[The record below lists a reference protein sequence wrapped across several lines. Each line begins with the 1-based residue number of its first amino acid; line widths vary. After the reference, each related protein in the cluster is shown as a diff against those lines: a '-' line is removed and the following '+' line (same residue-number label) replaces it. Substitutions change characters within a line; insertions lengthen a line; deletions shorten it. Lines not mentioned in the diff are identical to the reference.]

1 MSHPDWH
8 SLAQTLEIEGRAF
21 IQGQYTT
28 AISGRTF
35 DCINPANGQCLT
47 QLAQCDAE
55 DAERAVNAARHSFE
69 SGVWAGRAPAQ
80 RKATLL
86 ALADLMTAHQ
96 ETLALLES
104 LDMGKS
110 IGDSL
115 NIDIALAINC
125 VRWHAEAIDKI
136 YDEVAPS
143 KSNELAMITREPV
156 GVVAAIV
163 PWNFPLLISCW
174 KIAPALATGNS
185 VIVKPSEKASLT
197 AIFLAGLAAE
207 AGIPEGVLQVLPGYG
222 HEVGAALA
230 LSHQVDCLAFTG
242 STGVAKR
249 LLEYAGQSNMKK
261 VWLEAGGKSP
271 NLVFEDCGDVSA
283 VAAAAAEACF
293 YNQGEVCVAGS
304 RLLVQRSILD
314 QFMPLLL
321 EAAQAF
327 MPGDPLQSGTVMG
340 PLVDQGHLQQVLQY
354 VRLGQAEGATLAF
367 GGQPLDLHPEGCFMQ
382 PTIFTEVNNQMRIAR
397 EEIFGPVLTVI
408 PFEDEQEAIAIAND
422 SDYGLAA
429 AVWSQNINRAHRV
442 AKALRAGSVW
452 VNHYNGGDMAVPFGG
467 FKQSGNGRDKSLHA
481 FDKYTELKA
490 TVIKLS

>member
-1 MSHPDWH
+1 M
-8 SLAQTLEIEGRAF
+8 
-21 IQGQYTT
+21 
-28 AISGRTF
+28 
-35 DCINPANGQCLT
+35 
-47 QLAQCDAE
+47 
-55 DAERAVNAARHSFE
+55 
-69 SGVWAGRAPAQ
+69 
-80 RKATLL
+80 
-86 ALADLMTAHQ
+86 
-96 ETLALLES
+96 
-104 LDMGKS
+104 
-110 IGDSL
+110 

-197 AIFLAGLAAE
+197 AIYLAGLAAE

-321 EAAQAF
+321 LSWQMHINGCADLKVLLYFTAVQNS
-327 MPGDPLQSGTVMG
+327 QS
-340 PLVDQGHLQQVLQY
+340 H
-354 VRLGQAEGATLAF
+354 
-367 GGQPLDLHPEGCFMQ
+367 
-382 PTIFTEVNNQMRIAR
+382 
-397 EEIFGPVLTVI
+397 
-408 PFEDEQEAIAIAND
+408 
-422 SDYGLAA
+422 
-429 AVWSQNINRAHRV
+429 
-442 AKALRAGSVW
+442 
-452 VNHYNGGDMAVPFGG
+452 
-467 FKQSGNGRDKSLHA
+467 
-481 FDKYTELKA
+481 
-490 TVIKLS
+490 